1 MFSQYYLFVSFLLKR
16 NYKEV
21 SIKITAIDVS
31 GNLFDTSLIFIDEP
45 KVYSFDLD
53 DLFDSSNQIN
63 EYLIEFFSKNNT
75 RHSQQSQEA
84 RNAWAD
90 ITCNKGIEYNRDY
103 NCEIS
108 SKNGAI
114 FVADLDSSN
123 GIQHNGRRVKE
134 CQLRPGDLLTIGAI
148 AFSVV
153 GEESDSEASPTP
165 SPSELSSSDHA
176 RERMRAEARA
186 SRRSSGL
193 GDLGQLSSGIQL
205 LVGALS
211 LLLLWGIIQL
221 LRFLI

>member
-1 MFSQYYLFVSFLLKR
+1 MKLRHRETGQETQLGGALLVGRLPECDLKL
-16 NYKEV
+16 EDG
-21 SIKITAIDVS
+21 SIS
-31 GNLFDTSLIFIDEP
+31 R
-45 KVYSFDLD
+45 
-53 DLFDSSNQIN
+53 
-63 EYLIEFFSKNNT
+63 
-75 RHSQQSQEA
+75 RHA
-84 RNAWAD
+84 
-90 ITCNKGIEYNRDY
+90 K
-103 NCEIS
+103 IS